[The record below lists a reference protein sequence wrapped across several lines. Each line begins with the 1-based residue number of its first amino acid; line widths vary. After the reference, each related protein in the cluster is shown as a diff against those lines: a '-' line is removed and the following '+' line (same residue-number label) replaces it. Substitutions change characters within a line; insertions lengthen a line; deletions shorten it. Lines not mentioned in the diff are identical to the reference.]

1 MYNEE
6 ETADAGESKDDKEN
20 LPETMGWAVQLVWQ
34 DLQIF
39 EIIKKYK
46 YLYAEISTIDLF
58 PYSIVTLGPSRRA
71 NNMVSP

>member
-34 DLQIF
+34 DL
-39 EIIKKYK
+39 KKCDVQK
-46 YLYAEISTIDLF
+46 CSTSNALQY
-58 PYSIVTLGPSRRA
+58 PVGNVLGETAR
-71 NNMVSP
+71 